1 MRLFEPPR
9 TTVELRDYQTHT
21 LELIRDAMEAG
32 YRRILVCAP
41 PGTGKG
47 TLIAHIVQ
55 AAKERGNASLFVVHR
70 RELVRDMSARV
81 SRLGIEHS
89 RVLPGWDVKS
99 YADVYVSTIQS
110 YLSNYRKRWIV
121 RAPVVI
127 IIDEAHRITP
137 GDGMYHEL
145 LSTFPN
151 AIVLGFTATPTR
163 TDGRGLGDVFETL
176 IEGIDWEGAYRRQVL
191 VPFKYFVPES
201 ADLTRLK
208 KKGDDFD
215 PDVAGEL
222 MEDP

>member
-1 MRLFEPPR
+1 MRLFEAPR
-9 TTVELRDYQTHT
+9 ATVELRDYQTHT
-21 LELIRDAMEAG
+21 LELIRDAMESG

-81 SRLGIEHS
+81 SKLGIEHS

-151 AIVLGFTATPTR
+151 AIVLGFTATRETALQFAAYELESWGLHE
-163 TDGRGLGDVFETL
+163 DGEPCPICRKFGVEPHDTPMRE
-176 IEGIDWEGAYRRQVL
+176 EKE
-191 VPFKYFVPES
+191 
-201 ADLTRLK
+201 
-208 KKGDDFD
+208 
-215 PDVAGEL
+215 
-222 MEDP
+222 